1 MTSNIFPIEVP
12 MYSVRQKFGWNERFG
27 VGLNKRRI
35 DKLAQD
41 NRTAVVTVGDDIQ
54 EYTIKARKVQTF
66 PVYTNER
73 IFRRDGQEEIKK
85 KVVNYIVR
93 KSALNPRRKKTVDEV
108 AKEEFLKYFL

>member
-41 NRTAVVTVGDDIQ
+41 NRTAV
-54 EYTIKARKVQTF
+54 
-66 PVYTNER
+66 N
-73 IFRRDGQEEIKK
+73 RR
-85 KVVNYIVR
+85 R
-93 KSALNPRRKKTVDEV
+93 
-108 AKEEFLKYFL
+108 